1 MNQTILTINQTKCDL
16 ASEVTFH
23 PFYRFAQFWTFFV
36 SLLAIPALLYFLV
49 KKICVLRFHGN
60 IKFMLICYFFSSFLF
75 ATVVMLDF
83 GYHFFVPFFASSKC
97 QLILDS
103 TLFKAGHLSMT
114 LFMTIPM
121 LLPIGFSIERFV
133 ALGMARSYENV
144 RTLLGP
150 VLVVVLILSDVN
162 LIYNVFKNEK
172 FDDPFISF
180 ILIPATSAAQFNN
193 FFWFLLYVEI
203 TNFFC
208 NCILLLV
215 HSRLKNNF
223 RFLRQRRTLSVRYE
237 LEEISQSSQFT
248 LIVSFTHLLFVGWYL
263 IAIISVRT
271 VGKDFFGGYVP
282 YTVAR
287 GVYCAVPT
295 YNLIIV
301 FVGIKSLQMMN
312 LRRHNKVQST
322 VQMKTT
328 GREGAKNY
336 EVAISNYWSSVS
348 SGINTVQA

>member
-1 MNQTILTINQTKCDL
+1 MNQTVGISEMNQTKCDL
-16 ASEVTFH
+16 AFLVTYH
-23 PFYRFAQFWTFFV
+23 PVYRFAQFWTFFV
-36 SLLAIPALLYFLV
+36 SLLAIPALAYFLW
-49 KKICVLRFHGN
+49 KRILSLRFHGN
-60 IKFMLICYFFSSFLF
+60 IKFLLICYFFASFLF
-75 ATVVMLDF
+75 AVVMTIDF
-83 GYHFFVPFFASSKC
+83 GYHFIVPFFVSSKC
-97 QLILDS
+97 SLIIDP
-103 TLFKAGHLSMT
+103 TLFKIGHLAMT

-121 LLPIGFSIERFV
+121 LLPVGFSIERFV
-133 ALGMARSYENV
+133 ALGMAHNYENI

-150 VLVVVLILSDVN
+150 VLVAVLIITDAN
-162 LIYNVFKNEK
+162 LIYNVFQNEK
-172 FDDPFISF
+172 FNDPFISF
-180 ILIPATSAAQFNN
+180 ILIPATSAVQFNN

-203 TNFFC
+203 SNFIC
-208 NCILLLV
+208 DCILLIV
-215 HSRLKNNF
+215 HSRLKT

-271 VGKDFFGGYVP
+271 VGQDFFGGYIP

-301 FVGIKSLQMMN
+301 FVGIQSLRFMN
-312 LRRHNKVQST
+312 RRRHNKVQST
-322 VQMKTT
+322 VQIKST

-336 EVAISNYWSSVS
+336 DDAISNYWNSISSD
-348 SGINTVQA
+348 IHRIKT